1 MQRVQQ
7 ETLVRLATWD
17 LQVEQVL
24 QARLV
29 QLEELVPR
37 DHWGLL
43 EALDQPDLL
52 DQQVVQALLVRRV
65 TLDLLVLKAIL
76 EVLVR

>member
-17 LQVEQVL
+17 QQVEQVL

-52 DQQVVQALLVRRV
+52 DQQVVQVPLVRPV
-65 TLDLLVLKAIL
+65 TLVLRGLKVIL
-76 EVLVR
+76 EARVR

>member
-1 MQRVQQ
+1 MQRVQR

-17 LQVEQVL
+17 QQVGQVL

-37 DHWGLL
+37 VRWGLL
-43 EALDQPDLL
+43 EVLVQQDLL
-52 DQQVVQALLVRRV
+52 DQQVVQALLVRQV
-65 TLDLLVLKAIL
+65 TLDLLVLKATL
-76 EVLVR
+76 EALVR